1 MDYAGIITTTA
12 QSLAPYV
19 VDGVH
24 NGSVLPA
31 RLLTKVDDWDEGQY
45 KQQPI
50 QVEESTQGG
59 DFVGMQQLDVGAEN
73 LDVNMKWLPT
83 GKAQPIVV
91 PWVEV
96 AHNKTK
102 AGVIKLVGRKIDA
115 AKNAIVDKSAT
126 TLASLGGGSAW
137 EGLDKMTDDS
147 VLSSEYGGLAR
158 TTYGASING
167 QSNSLATM
175 TLSGLGTQLDACTPT
190 NSSMGTTLMLSTKT
204 IWGYVESL
212 LDPKSRQMYDNV
224 PTYVSAYTPNGG
236 AVKASELGGASGFT
250 AFFHRGIPMVKDEKV
265 ASGKTYFLNEPMI
278 DFARL
283 DLPQLKSISLT
294 NETTKGV
301 MGDEPKPT
309 AFQQTDFLRPYNQL
323 GEIGHIIAYG
333 QLINR
338 DPRHSGVLTDTVG
351 V

>member
-59 DFVGMQQLDVGAEN
+59 DFVGMQPLDVGAEN
-73 LDVNMKWLPT
+73 LDVNMKWTPT

-102 AGVIKLVGRKIDA
+102 AGVIKLVSRKIDV
-115 AKNAIVDKSAT
+115 AKNAIVEKSAT

-147 VLSSEYGGLAR
+147 ALSSEYGTLSR
-158 TTYGASING
+158 TTYGAAING
-167 QSNSLATM
+167 QSNAVATWSLSAI
-175 TLSGLGTQLDACTPT
+175 GTQLDACTPA
-190 NSSMGTTLMLSTKT
+190 NSSMGTTLMISTKT
-204 IWGYVESL
+204 IWGYTESL

-236 AVKASELGGASGFT
+236 AVKSAELGGASGFT
-250 AFFHRGIPMVKDEKV
+250 AIFHRGIPMVKEEKV
-265 ASGKTYFLNEPMI
+265 GTGKTYFLNESMI

-283 DLPQLKSISLT
+283 ELPQLKSISLS
-294 NETTKGV
+294 NEATKGV
-301 MGDEPKPT
+301 WGEGHMPT

-323 GEIGHIIAYG
+323 GEIGHIIGYG

-338 DPRHSGVLTDTVG
+338 DPRHSGVTTGTVG
-351 V
+351 I